1 MLPNGKSVLVVDDKD
16 CIRTSMSLVLE
27 SLGYSVRSAEDGH
40 SAIREIRSQKPDILL
55 SDLVM
60 PGMSG
65 FELLM
70 NVRRLFPAIQV
81 IATSGSFSGNDV
93 PEGVLADAFYPK
105 GSGVSAL
112 LHILRS
118 FPQMHRRTPEPFTA
132 TPHPGLSDEV
142 LSLLNA

>member
-1 MLPNGKSVLVVDDKD
+1 LLPNGKSVLVVDDKD
-16 CIRTSMSLVLE
+16 CIRTSVSLVLE
-27 SLGYSVRSAEDGH
+27 SLGYSVRSADDGH
-40 SAIREIRSQKPDILL
+40 SALREIRRQNPDILL
-55 SDLVM
+55 SDLAM

-81 IATSGSFSGNDV
+81 IATSGSFSGRDV
-93 PEGVLADAFYPK
+93 PDGVLADAFYPK

-112 LHILRS
+112 LQILRS
-118 FPQMHRRTPEPFTA
+118 LPQMHRRMPGSFVPA
-132 TPHPGLSDEV
+132 PHPESSNDV